1 MQRKMDV
8 QLTRMER
15 EELVYQ
21 FQKEKLGEGLRRCQA
36 IAETQRKF
44 SICHPQ
50 TVYNIEKRVLK
61 RKEEG
66 NG

>member
-1 MQRKMDV
+1 MEV
-8 QLTRMER
+8 QVTRQER

-21 FQKEKLGEGLRRCQA
+21 FLKKKLSEGLRRCQA
-36 IAETQRKF
+36 IAETQKKF

-50 TVYNIEKRVLK
+50 TVYNIEKRVMK
-61 RKEEG
+61 RKEEV